1 MSQDNAE
8 TQDWELVERAKNGE
22 MGAFAEL
29 LKRYQVPL
37 VHFCQR
43 MIGSLQDAEDVA
55 QECFVRLYR
64 ILPQLKPKAKF
75 TTVLFGIARN
85 LTLNAIRDAERR
97 GRSKTISLA
106 GDIERGEWHLPDET
120 QDPRRAAELGELEQ
134 RIQRAL
140 LTLAP
145 EHREVIL
152 LREVEQ
158 MDYEEIARVTGTLVG
173 TVKSRLSR
181 AREQLRLRL
190 MELGGNEP

>member
-1 MSQDNAE
+1 MSQDIAE
-8 TQDWELVERAKNGE
+8 IPDWDLVERAKNGE
-22 MGAFAEL
+22 MRAFEEL
-29 LKRYQVPL
+29 LRRYQTPV

-64 ILPQLKPKAKF
+64 VLPQLKPKAKF

-97 GRSKTISLA
+97 GRSKTFSLA
-106 GDIERGEWHLPDET
+106 GDLEKGEWHLPDER
-120 QDPRRAAELGELEQ
+120 QDPRRAAEMGELDEK
-134 RIQRAL
+134 IQRSL
-140 LTLAP
+140 LALAP

-190 MELGGNEP
+190 MELGGCEP